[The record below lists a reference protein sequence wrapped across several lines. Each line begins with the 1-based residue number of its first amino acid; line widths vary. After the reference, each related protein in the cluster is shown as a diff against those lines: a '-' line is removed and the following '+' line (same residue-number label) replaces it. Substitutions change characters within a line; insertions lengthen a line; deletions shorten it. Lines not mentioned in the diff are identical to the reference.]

1 VHAALAEFYL
11 ASKAL
16 DSYLEILVK
25 GKARV
30 EKSGE
35 AELGLD
41 DDAIAL
47 CTAAGAIEML
57 CKYGRRGEVEKSL
70 DVANVVEGW
79 LTKLKAV
86 GSTKDVPRKQMDLPE
101 MSKRL
106 VPGKALALG
115 YHALGISQSCWARLT
130 YETTS
135 RSDLQT
141 TAIANFRTA
150 LKPVYEE
157 EHNVELLYSLSFML
171 AETRD
176 LDAAIATVKRALYSE
191 GRQPTTN
198 GVVGIET
205 AFEIEQAERSPNGVQ
220 RSLLTR
226 CWHLLSLLLSAREDF
241 STSVASCEAALD
253 LYGGRSN
260 LYGDIK
266 PPNSLEG
273 LDLSEKRAIIE
284 IKITQLALIEVID
297 GPEAAL
303 NSSGELLSLYKK
315 LFKYVEKPPPKVQE
329 PSMSPPPT
337 ANGTLRNLRGSI
349 LGLPKDQGLRS
360 RKTELSGQTDTT
372 TFTSLHSY
380 GSPDEA
386 TRPPTISITGEDGAV
401 PENPSR
407 HSHIL
412 SRHVSKKLHK
422 NNSHKAVGSRL
433 SRNASP
439 SRPATSDGPRRH
451 LSLGLPHR
459 NRASEPTTVDGPGST
474 PNPASSTPYSSDE
487 VGVAISH
494 DLPSIPASPTATTNP
509 PNPLN
514 NIPSTA
520 PNMNHRN
527 PNPHPPPPK
536 PSPPQHYRPTPRD
549 LHPALP
555 SVPEPN
561 YPPAEESRHALTLLT
576 KIWLLIS
583 SLYRRA
589 SMPIDAQGALA
600 EATTHVQSIETAIA
614 ARDGSS
620 ALSFSTPGYGNL
632 KSSDELWA
640 DILSEQAALH
650 IHLDKKDQ
658 ASAAYE
664 SALGYC
670 PYHLPATVGL
680 CNILLDEYAA
690 PPSATSPSPYPA
702 PPPPKPKFTPL
713 LASIPPPK
721 STSTSNPTPPLPL
734 DLLLPRLAARDRA
747 YGLLSALT
755 KSGQGWDCSEA
766 WFALARA
773 YEESGEV
780 ERAKEAL
787 WWVVELEGGRP
798 VRGWGCIV

>member
-1 VHAALAEFYL
+1 
-11 ASKAL
+11 
-16 DSYLEILVK
+16 
-25 GKARV
+25 
-30 EKSGE
+30 
-35 AELGLD
+35 
-41 DDAIAL
+41 
-47 CTAAGAIEML
+47 ML

-191 GRQPTTN
+191 SRQPTTN

-205 AFEIEQAERSPNGVQ
+205 AFDIEQAERSPNGVQ

-253 LYGGRSN
+253 LYGGKSN

-459 NRASEPTTVDGPGST
+459 NRASEPATVDGPGST
-474 PNPASSTPYSSDE
+474 PNPTSSTPYSSDE

-494 DLPSIPASPTATTNP
+494 DLPSIPASPTATSNP
-509 PNPLN
+509 PNPLH

-520 PNMNHRN
+520 QNMNHRN

-549 LHPALP
+549 LHP
-555 SVPEPN
+555 
-561 YPPAEESRHALTLLT
+561 
-576 KIWLLIS
+576 
-583 SLYRRA
+583 
-589 SMPIDAQGALA
+589 
-600 EATTHVQSIETAIA
+600 
-614 ARDGSS
+614 
-620 ALSFSTPGYGNL
+620 
-632 KSSDELWA
+632 
-640 DILSEQAALH
+640 
-650 IHLDKKDQ
+650 
-658 ASAAYE
+658 
-664 SALGYC
+664 
-670 PYHLPATVGL
+670 
-680 CNILLDEYAA
+680 
-690 PPSATSPSPYPA
+690 
-702 PPPPKPKFTPL
+702 PPPPPPTPR
-713 LASIPPPK
+713 
-721 STSTSNPTPPLPL
+721 PPLPPRTPL
-734 DLLLPRLAARDRA
+734 SPRRREPARPNPPHKNLAPNLLPLPPRLHAHRRPRRPRRSHHARPEHRNGNSSPRRQQRSQLFHARLRQPEIQRRTMGRYPLRASRLAHPSRQKRPSERSLRI
-747 YGLLSALT
+747 GPGILSIPSTRHSRSLQHPLGRICRTTLRYLSLSLSSSPPSQT
-755 KSGQGWDCSEA
+755 KIYTPPRLHPTTKININIKPHTPPPPRPPPPQTRSQRSCLR
-766 WFALARA
+766 LAIRA
-773 YEESGEV
+773 YEIGSGLGLQ
-780 ERAKEAL
+780 RG
-787 WWVVELEGGRP
+787 VVCAGEG
-798 VRGWGCIV
+798 V